1 MAAGNLGAYQLMT
14 TLAKRVGGP
23 AALAVATAVGGYA
36 ALRPVEAGVKKVI
49 QRLRTP
55 STPCLA
61 KGFVFT
67 VTCDGQDGN
76 GLDLHSGA
84 EYRVLECDA
93 DAILIEVLG
102 AADNPHFVSAQFLA
116 TVSDFPGK
124 ASSELD

>member
-23 AALAVATAVGGYA
+23 VALAVATAVGGYVIV
-36 ALRPVEAGVKKVI
+36 RPAEAGVKKII
-49 QRLRTP
+49 QRLRTAN
-55 STPCLA
+55 TPCSA
-61 KGFVFT
+61 KWCVFT

-76 GLDLHSGA
+76 GLDLHSGD

-102 AADNPHFVSAQFLA
+102 APDNPHFVSAQFLA

-124 ASSELD
+124 VSPESS